1 MNDQT
6 IYNKAYALIEG
17 MGFTVYPYKQMNDV
31 GYPFV
36 EMANTSIDRR
46 ATKSGSLQTIELSI
60 DIWGLASNRQEVS
73 AMKSKIIN
81 KLIEMFQVKESQ
93 IEERILI
100 DTTTNDV
107 LFHGVLVVPIYLH

>member
-31 GYPFV
+31 ALPFV
-36 EMANTSIDRR
+36 EMANVTTERR
-46 ATKSGSLQTIELSI
+46 ATKSGCLQTIELSI
-60 DIWGLASNRQEVS
+60 DVWGLAANRQEVTT
-73 AMKSKIIN
+73 MKYKIIN
-81 KLIEMFQVKESQ
+81 KLIEHFQVKESQ

-107 LFHGVLVVPIYLH
+107 LLHGVLVVPIYVN